1 MGIGSKIASIVFRAN
16 ELFSAAIVVGIL
28 GHFLNIIDDA
38 NGSANGKIVYAMVIA
53 SLALL
58 FSIALMVPLWCTFR
72 AFPLDFIMFLCWMVA
87 FALLVNVVT
96 DSDQK
101 LTGTNAC
108 SSDWYYSYWGYN
120 WGRYYRTPVVTSANV
135 INNAGCADWRCVL
148 AFSFISSM
156 FWLASSFLVRRSTEH
171 LINNAKFTTR

>member
-28 GHFLNIIDDA
+28 GHFLSIVDDA
-38 NGSANGKIVYAMVIA
+38 NGSANGKVVYAMVIA

-58 FSIALMVPLWCTFR
+58 FSIVLMVPLWCTFR

-87 FALLVNVVT
+87 FALLVN
-96 DSDQK
+96 

-108 SSDWYYSYWGYN
+108 SSNWYYSYWGYN
-120 WGRYYRTPVVTSANV
+120 WGRYYRTPVVTSASV

-156 FWLASSFLVRRSTEH
+156 FWLASSLLVRHSTEY
-171 LINNAKFTTR
+171 LINNAEFTI